1 VVAAAH
7 WFLLAGLTV
16 FIVVSAALLRRAV
29 PAWRMHDPA
38 APKGKPASG
47 VLYSLTGAMMPWKKE
62 SARLY
67 PASYVLGVLYH
78 LGSFFGFVW
87 VAVLFFGIGLPEVIV
102 SASAL
107 LLAITAVSGLSLLI
121 KRIVK
126 PDLRYF
132 SSPDDYF
139 SNVLVT
145 GWQVLIVMALLY
157 ESMLPALLV
166 LTGVLLL
173 YIPAGKLKHAIYFIP
188 ARVHLGLFYGR
199 RGVWPAGNRRS

>member
-1 VVAAAH
+1 MVTAAH

-16 FIVVSAALLRRAV
+16 FILVSAALLRRAV
-29 PAWRMHDPA
+29 PVWRTHDPTV
-38 APKGKPASG
+38 PKGKPASG
-47 VLYSLTGAMMPWKKE
+47 AFYSLTGAMMPWKKE

-67 PASYVLGVLYH
+67 PVSYLLGVLYH
-78 LGSFFGFVW
+78 LGSFFGFVG
-87 VAVLFFGIGLPEVIV
+87 VAVLFFGIGLPAAIV

-139 SNVLVT
+139 SNMLVT
-145 GWQVLIVMALLY
+145 GWQVLIIMALLY
-157 ESMLPALLV
+157 ETMLPALLV

-173 YIPAGKLKHAIYFIP
+173 YIPVGKLKHAIYFIP

-199 RGVWPAGNRRS
+199 RGVWPAGNKRS